1 MGIFDK
7 LTVRGTEP
15 RTAPPAQR
23 ERCPW
28 CGGGMQLGW
37 LEAQK
42 GDIWW
47 VTKKPGVGS
56 ELIGADPNTS
66 LLVSDEGALITY
78 KTAWWCPECQKM
90 VLDTTGIRRP
100 LGCPMEREDAV

>member
-7 LTVRGTEP
+7 LRDAEP
-15 RTAPPAQR
+15 RTEPAPRQ

-28 CGGGMQLGW
+28 CGEEMRLGW

-47 VTKKPGVGS
+47 VTKKPGTGS
-56 ELIGADPNTS
+56 GVLVGADPNTS
-66 LLVSDEGALITY
+66 LLVSDEGVLFTH

-100 LGCPMEREDAV
+100 LGCAMEQEEKV